1 MRRVLDG
8 STSPFPLAPTLPA
21 VLAEDAVAQ
30 QLCAGLDVV
39 LAPVITTLDSLSAY
53 LDPRTAPADMLAWLG
68 HWIGLSIDQGLPQ
81 TAQRELL
88 LSGIELIA
96 ARGTP
101 RGVRAGVQAVFGVEP
116 DLFETGSS
124 VWSTESD
131 LGELSPEAPQMLV
144 RLQLPAGH
152 EPVDPQQLDALVE
165 ELKPAHVAHAV
176 EVVQLDGEPDAGPAD
191 QPGDDDPQA

>member
-1 MRRVLDG
+1 MRRDLDG
-8 STSPFPLAPTLPA
+8 SPTPHPLAPTLPA
-21 VLAEDAVAQ
+21 VLAEDLLVQ

-39 LAPVITTLDSLSAY
+39 LSPVITTLDSLSAY
-53 LDPRTAPADMLAWLG
+53 LDPQTAPADMVAWLG
-68 HWIGLSIDQGLPQ
+68 HWIGLAIDQGLPEP
-81 TAQRELL
+81 AQRDLL
-88 LSGIELIA
+88 VSGIDLIA

-131 LGELSPEAPQMLV
+131 LGELSPETPQMLV
-144 RLQLPAGH
+144 RLQLPADH
-152 EPVDPQQLDALVE
+152 EPVDTAQLDALVE

-176 EVVQLDGEPDAGPAD
+176 EVVQLGG
-191 QPGDDDPQA
+191 DDPQA